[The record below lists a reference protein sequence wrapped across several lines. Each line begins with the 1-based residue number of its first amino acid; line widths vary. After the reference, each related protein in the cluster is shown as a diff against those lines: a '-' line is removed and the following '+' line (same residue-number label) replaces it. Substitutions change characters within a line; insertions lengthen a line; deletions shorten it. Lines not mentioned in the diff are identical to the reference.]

1 MFAGIHCDVT
11 VGNTNAVIHSTVLS
25 YLTNIDSRFSPL
37 VRLVKLWA
45 RAQGINDSSRG
56 TFSSYALTLM
66 VVFLLQ
72 RQQPPILP
80 PLHQLFQQQ
89 PTKAETAFLHA
100 GQQPRKTGLQACQ
113 QVAHQELKN
122 MGAANKSSLAE
133 LLLSFFVMYAAAC
146 EEWLCASNVG
156 FRWAIPV
163 LVQAGYRVIAPDLKG
178 FGQSDKPQDASLYIM
193 PNLLKDVV
201 GILDQL
207 DVQKV
212 HCVVGHDW
220 GAAVA
225 WQLAGRFPKRFE
237 RLVALSVGH
246 NASMFSMGGNRQ
258 REKSWYMLFFKFR
271 GVSEKALQRNNWALM
286 RQLWFTDEPQVAE
299 TYIADLSKPG
309 ALTAVVPIMHYKAWA
324 YSVQNYYP
332 KHFQTDVL
340 GYVEDGK
347 WQYHQIH
354 DAGHWIPRDA
364 PNELND
370 LLINFLKSTAFSKL

>member
-1 MFAGIHCDVT
+1 M
-11 VGNTNAVIHSTVLS
+11 
-25 YLTNIDSRFSPL
+25 
-37 VRLVKLWA
+37 RLVVDGVKFEVTDQGSGHVVLLLHGFPDSAKLWK
-45 RAQGINDSSRG
+45 
-56 TFSSYALTLM
+56 
-66 VVFLLQ
+66 
-72 RQQPPILP
+72 
-80 PLHQLFQQQ
+80 HQ
-89 PTKAETAFLHA
+89 
-100 GQQPRKTGLQACQ
+100 
-113 QVAHQELKN
+113 
-122 MGAANKSSLAE
+122 
-133 LLLSFFVMYAAAC
+133 
-146 EEWLCASNVG
+146 
-156 FRWAIPV
+156 IPV

-220 GAAVA
+220 GAALA

-246 NASMFSMGGNRQ
+246 NASMFSLGGNRQ
-258 REKSWYMLFFKFR
+258 REKSWYMLFFKFP
-271 GVSEKALQRNNWALM
+271 GVSEKGLQRNNWALM

-299 TYIADLSKPG
+299 DYIADLSKPG
-309 ALTAVVPIMHYKAWA
+309 ALTAALNWYRAN
-324 YSVQNYYP
+324 VQLEQFGDTKP
-332 KHFQTDVL
+332 RPAPLLRCPVL
-340 GYVEDGK
+340 GVWSTRDAGVLEEQMTASARYVEDGK

-370 LLINFLKSTAFSKL
+370 LLINFLKSTALSKL

>member
-1 MFAGIHCDVT
+1 M
-11 VGNTNAVIHSTVLS
+11 
-25 YLTNIDSRFSPL
+25 
-37 VRLVKLWA
+37 RLVVDGVHFEVTDKGSGHVVLLLHGFPDSAKLWK
-45 RAQGINDSSRG
+45 
-56 TFSSYALTLM
+56 
-66 VVFLLQ
+66 
-72 RQQPPILP
+72 
-80 PLHQLFQQQ
+80 HQ
-89 PTKAETAFLHA
+89 
-100 GQQPRKTGLQACQ
+100 
-113 QVAHQELKN
+113 
-122 MGAANKSSLAE
+122 
-133 LLLSFFVMYAAAC
+133 
-146 EEWLCASNVG
+146 
-156 FRWAIPV
+156 IPV

-258 REKSWYMLFFKFR
+258 REKSCFVEYRRKHCKGTTGPL
-271 GVSEKALQRNNWALM
+271 

-309 ALTAVVPIMHYKAWA
+309 ALTAALNWYRAN
-324 YSVQNYYP
+324 VQLEQFGDTQP
-332 KHFQTDVL
+332 RPAPLLRCPVL
-340 GYVEDGK
+340 GVWSTKDAGVLQEQMTASARYVEDGK